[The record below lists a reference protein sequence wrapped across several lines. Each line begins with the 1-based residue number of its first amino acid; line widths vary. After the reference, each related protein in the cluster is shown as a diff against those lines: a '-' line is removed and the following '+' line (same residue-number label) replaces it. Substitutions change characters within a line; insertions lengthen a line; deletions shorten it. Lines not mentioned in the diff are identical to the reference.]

1 MFSALNRRRAVTNL
15 AGLFLSLLPDHWS
28 LLQNSRT
35 PTAILMPEGAVWLLK
50 VLCDEK
56 VAVESIFRR
65 GSLEVSGFP
74 TRRDHALTV
83 APRFCFGSSQTA

>member
-1 MFSALNRRRAVTNL
+1 MACKQL
-15 AGLFLSLLPDHWS
+15 S